1 LDAKIGSLAKGK
13 QADLVLWDGDPL
25 EPLTQVKQVFIRGL
39 PVSIRSF
46 GRAIRQIPSVIR
58 ISLAWQRR
66 QGVGTGKMPQ
76 GMIKEKQDTQNVW
89 P

>member
-39 PVSIRSF
+39 PVSIESRPE
-46 GRAIRQIPSVIR
+46 A
-58 ISLAWQRR
+58 LAAQYVKYH
-66 QGVGTGKMPQ
+66 Q
-76 GMIKEKQDTQNVW
+76 
-89 P
+89 